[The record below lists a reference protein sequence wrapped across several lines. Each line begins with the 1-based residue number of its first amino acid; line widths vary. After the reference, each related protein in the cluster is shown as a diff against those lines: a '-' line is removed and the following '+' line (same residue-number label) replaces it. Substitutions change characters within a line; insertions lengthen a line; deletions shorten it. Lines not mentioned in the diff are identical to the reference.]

1 MRTPRIIAVLLSTML
16 AATTVAT
23 ATATPSH
30 HDPHAHHHAHHHA
43 PHHADP
49 SLLTAGLSGGAG
61 STIGPDGALYV
72 TEPVSGEVSRVDRR
86 TGVTSTVVSGLPVQ
100 QPGTPGGA
108 LDVAFHGRTAY
119 VLVSLADPQVSGL
132 YRVGRDGVPRPVA
145 DLGAWSIAHPPK
157 TDYFVP
163 SGLQYAMEPYR
174 RGFLVTD
181 GHHNRVLYV
190 TPDGSITQ
198 VRAFGNVVPTGLETV
213 GRTVLVAQAGPVPHL
228 PRDGKVVA
236 FTPWRPGT
244 REVASGGRL
253 LVDVERGR
261 GGLYALAQ
269 GHFTPGNPEG
279 SPADPDTGQ
288 VMKAGRHG
296 VLRAVATGLDRPTSF
311 EIVGRTA
318 YVVTLDGE
326 VWTVPLSH
334 GHHGR

>member
-23 ATATPSH
+23 AAATPSH
-30 HDPHAHHHAHHHA
+30 HDHPAHHHAH
-43 PHHADP
+43 HHADP

-61 STIGPDGALYV
+61 SAIGPDGALYV

-86 TGVTSTVVSGLPVQ
+86 TGVTSTFVSGLPVQ

-108 LDVAFHGRTAY
+108 LDVAFRGRTAY

-145 DLGAWSIAHPPK
+145 DIGAWSIAHPPK

-190 TPDGSITQ
+190 TLDGSITQ

-228 PRDGKVVA
+228 PRDGRVVA

-253 LVDVERGR
+253 LVDVEKGR

-296 VLRAVATGLDRPTSF
+296 VLRAVAAGLDRPTSF

>member
-1 MRTPRIIAVLLSTML
+1 MRTPRILAVLLSTML

-23 ATATPSH
+23 AAAAPPH
-30 HDPHAHHHAHHHA
+30 HDHHHG
-43 PHHADP
+43 HHADP
-49 SLLTAGLSGGAG
+49 SLLTSGLSGGAG

-72 TEPVSGEVSRVDRR
+72 TEPVSGEVSRIDRR
-86 TGVTSTVVSGLPVQ
+86 TGAASISVSGLPVQ

-108 LDVAFHGRTAY
+108 VDVAFRGHTAY
-119 VLVSLADPQVSGL
+119 VLVTLADPQVSGL
-132 YRVGRDGVPRPVA
+132 YRIGRDGTARPVA
-145 DLGAWSIAHPPK
+145 DIGAWSIDHPPK

-163 SGLQYAMEPYR
+163 SGVQYAMEPYR

-190 TPDGSITQ
+190 TPDGSIAQ

-228 PRDGKVVA
+228 PRDGRVVA
-236 FTPWRPGT
+236 FTPWRHGT
-244 REVASGGRL
+244 HQIASGGRL
-253 LVDVERGR
+253 LVDVEKGR

-311 EIVGRTA
+311 EIVGRHA

-326 VWTVPLSH
+326 VWKVPLPRA
-334 GHHGR
+334 HHGR

>member
-23 ATATPSH
+23 AAATPSH
-30 HDPHAHHHAHHHA
+30 HDHPAHHHAH
-43 PHHADP
+43 HHADP

-61 STIGPDGALYV
+61 SAIGPDGALYV

-86 TGVTSTVVSGLPVQ
+86 TGVTSTFVSGLPVQ

-108 LDVAFHGRTAY
+108 LDVAFRGRTAY

-132 YRVGRDGVPRPVA
+132 YRVSRDGVPRPVA
-145 DLGAWSIAHPPK
+145 DIGAWSIAHPPK

-190 TPDGSITQ
+190 TLDGSITQ

-228 PRDGKVVA
+228 PRDGRVVA

-253 LVDVERGR
+253 LVDVEKGR

-296 VLRAVATGLDRPTSF
+296 VLRAVAAGLDRPTSF